1 MEQGLTAKPYFPWIG
16 GKEKLIPIICPIFP
30 PGMPRYGEHFG
41 GSGSILLGRPR
52 VKGRIE
58 IYNDYDFDLSNLFTC
73 VRDRLTALLLELK
86 YLPLH
91 SEAEF
96 QAYRRALAHERM
108 PDFIEEEI
116 ALARILLTPEQS
128 AEAQMILQGRAE
140 LWDVRRAAAYYV
152 VDRRS
157 FNGTRNAFAIR
168 PTNLVNFLVLP

>member
-96 QAYRRALAHERM
+96 QAYRRALAHEKM
-108 PDFIEEEI
+108 P
-116 ALARILLTPEQS
+116 ALNEQ
-128 AEAQMILQGRAE
+128 I
-140 LWDVRRAAAYYV
+140 
-152 VDRRS
+152 
-157 FNGTRNAFAIR
+157 
-168 PTNLVNFLVLP
+168 